1 MRNDDHHRISCSLSW
16 SSHHPDRVRGKTTW
30 EIKENERSVRMR
42 EEKYTKNISR
52 MLVYS
57 SVSVQKW
64 LELIER
70 TCDLM
75 VELEVVQV
83 VKEERERWEY
93 YYFAF
98 EVEEICSLAFFFLL
112 LVLDVQFS

>member
-1 MRNDDHHRISCSLSW
+1 MIIIVSLAPSVGLLIILIV
-16 SSHHPDRVRGKTTW
+16 SEGKRRGKS
-30 EIKENERSVRMR
+30 KKMR
-42 EEKYTKNISR
+42 EVRHTKNISR
-52 MLVYS
+52 MLGYS

-83 VKEERERWEY
+83 VKEERERDGNIIILLLRLKR
-93 YYFAF
+93 FALWR
-98 EVEEICSLAFFFLL
+98 SFFLL